1 MSSLPLM
8 IEEKGV
14 SRAWARLFLHVLEN
28 AGKKVSPLVVSIT
41 GFEDSSSLEDAHF
54 RKAMDKAL
62 GDTKNQL
69 VNTVANTIF
78 PQSLWR
84 WANGDRTK
92 LFSTYIDHFPRYQ
105 ALAKRL
111 NRRGLYFE
119 RLIAWSKDAK
129 HPNQL
134 SWIIE
139 QYLGN
144 NAIRRSALQASIF
157 DPARDHVPDA
167 QLGFPCLQQV
177 SFVPDGEHLVMNAIY
192 AKQSLFKK
200 AYGNYLGLCRLGQ
213 FMAGEMKLSLERVN
227 CFIGVEELETISKS
241 SAEAKELQTA
251 AHALLGQTQPDK
263 TNQ

>member
-28 AGKKVSPLVVSIT
+28 PGKKVSPLIVSIT
-41 GFEDSSSLEDAHF
+41 GFEDGSTLEDLTF
-54 RKAMDKAL
+54 RQSMDKVLA
-62 GDTKNQL
+62 GTKNQL

-84 WANGDRTK
+84 WANGDRAK
-92 LFSTYIDHFPRYQ
+92 LFSTYIEHFPRYQ

-119 RLIAWSKDAK
+119 RLVAWGKEAK
-129 HPNQL
+129 QSNQL

-139 QYLGN
+139 QYLRN
-144 NAIRRSALQASIF
+144 SAIRRSALQASIF

-167 QLGFPCLQQV
+167 QLGFPCLQQI
-177 SFVPDGEHLVMNAIY
+177 SFVPDGEQLVMNAVY

-200 AYGNYLGLCRLGQ
+200 AYGNYLGLCRLGL
-213 FMAGEMKLSLERVN
+213 FMAGEMKLTLDRVN

-241 SAEAKELQTA
+241 SAEAKELQA
-251 AHALLGQTQPDK
+251 AARTLLGLGSSNT